1 MEGQFSNRWYE
12 QLARELKSGSQA
24 PNDADFTAA
33 VPLAAPAM
41 EFGDG
46 FVDSFDDDLPAETTP
61 AKKAKSKTKTKSK
74 SKKKKK
80 SDPVTNVI
88 LALSI
93 CIFLGSAGFLVYK
106 YVAEPLILSHK
117 MEQFQDAHK
126 GHEVQQANN
135 GVWEESTEST
145 VVEEK
150 RLENGMLEQ
159 MAALLE
165 KNEDIVGW
173 IQVPNTPIDYA
184 VTQRKKDTLNS
195 FYLNH
200 DVNKEYNAAGNPFL
214 DYRNDVGSNNTLS
227 KCSIIYGHH
236 RRNGTMFAKLK
247 YYDDVE
253 FYKQNPVI
261 TFDTLYDRKK
271 WVVFANFR
279 ATASSDTGKIF
290 KYIRTSFKDDTEFL
304 NFVAAIKKRSKIIT
318 PVEVNADDKILLL
331 STCSY
336 EKSNWR
342 MVIAARQLREGET
355 TVDVTSAELNPTP
368 LMP

>member
-184 VTQRKKDTLNS
+184 VTQRKKDTL
-195 FYLNH
+195 
-200 DVNKEYNAAGNPFL
+200 
-214 DYRNDVGSNNTLS
+214 
-227 KCSIIYGHH
+227 
-236 RRNGTMFAKLK
+236 
-247 YYDDVE
+247 
-253 FYKQNPVI
+253 
-261 TFDTLYDRKK
+261 
-271 WVVFANFR
+271 
-279 ATASSDTGKIF
+279 
-290 KYIRTSFKDDTEFL
+290 
-304 NFVAAIKKRSKIIT
+304 
-318 PVEVNADDKILLL
+318 
-331 STCSY
+331 
-336 EKSNWR
+336 
-342 MVIAARQLREGET
+342 
-355 TVDVTSAELNPTP
+355 
-368 LMP
+368 